1 MAPPA
6 TISSE
11 KLEKILEVNSKAI
24 EINTIVSVQYER
36 IIDHL
41 EKMRGADEVRDEDID
56 KVIEIVKDQHKTI
69 ISGNQDLKKSTDDL
83 IVMTKNL
90 KDIVDKIERML
101 FKISVLF
108 VTSSAIVTTALQI
121 IAKVYFKV

>member
-24 EINTIVSVQYER
+24 EINTIVSDQYER

-41 EKMRGADEVRDEDID
+41 EKRRGADEVRDEDID

-83 IVMTKNL
+83 VVMTKNL

>member
-56 KVIEIVKDQHKTI
+56 QVIEIVKDQHKTI

-101 FKISVLF
+101 FKISVVF

>member
-83 IVMTKNL
+83 IIMTKNL

>member
-1 MAPPA
+1 MAPSA